1 MSVNTLT
8 FEQTSSVLNSLVQ
21 QATGRSSVI
30 NTEAD
35 FISVA
40 QTALSLGK
48 DIIFNSLSNV
58 LAKTIFAVRP
68 YSASM
73 QGLEKSLP
81 QWGAYMRKFNIV
93 ASDWKDDDAYK
104 YPVAFDATEVSNP
117 EGNGLSVDPWII
129 NKREY
134 VQTNFL
140 GQSVFSDHYTVFE
153 DQLETA
159 FRNSEEFAQFLSMVT
174 TDMSNKVEL
183 AKENMSR
190 GLVANFIGGLLVE
203 NDSDRVIHLL
213 TEYNAL
219 TGMADTEGEYTA
231 ETIFLPDNYAPFMK
245 WVYARIA
252 TVASMFKEMSVK
264 YQTTLNSKP
273 VPRHTP
279 YIRQKMYMLAQDRYQ
294 IDSRVLADTF
304 HNNYLKY
311 ADVETLNFWQGI
323 DTPDKIIVT
332 PTYTNTSGV
341 ATVAGSAVTQTGVF
355 ATLFDEDAMGWSM
368 VHERVIPTPLNARG
382 EYRNFWYHMRLRCFS
397 DNTEKAVVF
406 LLD

>member
-1 MSVNTLT
+1 MSVNTMT
-8 FEQTSSVLNSLVQ
+8 FQQSSTVLNSLVQ

-40 QTALSLGK
+40 QTALTLGK
-48 DIIFNSLSNV
+48 DVILDALSNV
-58 LAKTIFAVRP
+58 LSKTIFAIRP

-93 ASDWKDDDAYK
+93 ASDWRDDDAYK
-104 YPVAFDATEVSNP
+104 YPVAFDAAQTSNP
-117 EGNGLSVDPWII
+117 AGNGLSVDPWII
-129 NKREY
+129 QKRDFI
-134 VQTNFL
+134 QTNFL
-140 GQSVFSDHYTVFE
+140 GQSVFSDSYTVFE

-159 FRNSEEFAQFLSMVT
+159 FRNSEEFGQFLSMMT
-174 TDMSNKVEL
+174 TDMSNKIEL

-190 GLVANFIGGLLVE
+190 GLGANFIGGLITE
-203 NDSDRVIHLL
+203 NDSSRVVHLL

-219 TGMADTEGEYTA
+219 TGLSLTA
-231 ETIFLPDNYAPFMK
+231 TTVFQPANYVPFMR
-245 WVYARIA
+245 WVYGRIA
-252 TVASMFKEMSVK
+252 AVASMMKEMSVK
-264 YQTTLNSKP
+264 FQTTLTGKP

-279 YIRQKMYMLAQDRYQ
+279 YNRQKLYMLGQDRYQ
-294 IDSRVLADTF
+294 MEARVLADTF
-304 HNNYLKY
+304 HDNYLKL

-323 DTPDKIIVT
+323 DTPDKIMVT

-341 ATVAGSAVTQTGVF
+341 ATVGNAVVKTGVF
-355 ATLFDEDAMGWSM
+355 ALLFDEDAMGWSM
-368 VHERVIPTPLNARG
+368 IHQRVIPTPVNGRG
-382 EYRNFWYHMRLRCFS
+382 EYRNIWYHMRLRCFS
-397 DNTEKAVVF
+397 DNTEKGVVF

>member
-8 FEQTSSVLNSLVQ
+8 FQQSSAVLNSLVQ

-40 QTALSLGK
+40 QTALTLGK
-48 DIIFNSLSNV
+48 DVIFNTLSNV
-58 LAKTIFAVRP
+58 LAKTIFAIRP

-73 QGLEKSLP
+73 RGLQKDLP

-104 YPVAFDATEVSNP
+104 YPVTFDANENP
-117 EGNGLSVDPWII
+117 PTGNGLSVDHWII
-129 NKREY
+129 NKRDFI
-134 VQTNFL
+134 QTNFL
-140 GQSVFSDHYTVFE
+140 GQSVFADHYTVFE

-159 FRNSEEFAQFLSMVT
+159 FRSSSEFGQFLSMIT
-174 TDMSNKVEL
+174 TDMSNKIEL

-190 GLVANFIGGLLVE
+190 GLVANFIGGLLAE
-203 NDSDRVIHLL
+203 NNASRNIHLL

-219 TGMADTEGEYTA
+219 TGLSLTA
-231 ETIFLPDNYAPFMK
+231 TTVYQPENYGAFMK

-252 TVASMFKEMSVK
+252 SVASLFKEMSTR
-264 YQTTLNSKP
+264 YQTTISGKP

-279 YIRQKMYMLAQDRYQ
+279 YNKQKMYMLGQDRYA

-304 HNNYLKY
+304 HDNYLKY
-311 ADVETLNFWQGI
+311 ADVETINFWQGI
-323 DTPDKIIVT
+323 DTPDKVMVT

-341 ATVAGSAVTQTGVF
+341 ATTGSAIEKTGVF
-355 ATLFDEDAMGWSM
+355 ALLFDEDAMGWAM
-368 VHERVIPTPLNARG
+368 IHEKVIPTPVNARG
-382 EYRNFWYHMRLRCFS
+382 EYRNMWYHMRLRCFS
-397 DNTEKAVVF
+397 DNTEKGVVF

>member
-8 FEQTSSVLNSLVQ
+8 FQQSSAVLNDLVK
-21 QATGRSSVI
+21 QATGRSAVI

-40 QTALSLGK
+40 QTALTLGK
-48 DIIFNSLSNV
+48 DVIFNTLSNV
-58 LAKTIFAVRP
+58 LAKTIFAIRP

-73 QGLEKSLP
+73 RGLEKDLP

-104 YPVAFDATEVSNP
+104 YPVTFDASQTGNP
-117 EGNGLSVDPWII
+117 TGNGLSVDHWII
-129 NKREY
+129 NKRDFI
-134 VQTNFL
+134 QTNFL
-140 GQSVFSDHYTVFE
+140 GQSVFADHYTVFE

-159 FRNSEEFAQFLSMVT
+159 FRSSSEFGQFLSMIT
-174 TDMSNKVEL
+174 TDMSNKIEL

-190 GLVANFIGGLLVE
+190 GLVANFIGGLIAE
-203 NDSDRVIHLL
+203 NNATRNIHLL

-219 TGMADTEGEYTA
+219 TGLSLTA
-231 ETIFLPDNYAPFMK
+231 TTVYQPENYGAFMK

-252 TVASMFKEMSVK
+252 SVASLFKEMSTR
-264 YQTTLNSKP
+264 YQTTIDSKP

-279 YIRQKMYMLAQDRYQ
+279 YNKQKMYMLGQDRYA

-304 HNNYLKY
+304 HDNYLKY
-311 ADVETLNFWQGI
+311 ADVETINFWQGI
-323 DTPDKIIVT
+323 DTPDKIMVT

-341 ATVAGSAVTQTGVF
+341 ATTGSAVTKTGVF
-355 ATLFDEDAMGWSM
+355 ALLFDEDAMGWAM
-368 VHERVIPTPLNARG
+368 IHEKVIPTPVNARG
-382 EYRNFWYHMRLRCFS
+382 EYRNMWYHMRLRCFS
-397 DNTEKAVVF
+397 DNTEKGVVF

>member
-1 MSVNTLT
+1 MSVNTMT
-8 FEQTSSVLNSLVQ
+8 FQQSSAVLNDLVQ

-40 QTALSLGK
+40 QTALTIGR
-48 DIIFNSLSNV
+48 DVIVNTLSNV
-58 LAKTIFAVRP
+58 LAKTIFSIRP

-73 QGLEKSLP
+73 RGLQKDLP

-104 YPVAFDATEVSNP
+104 YPVTFDESQTGNP
-117 EGNGLSVDPWII
+117 EGNGLSLDPWII
-129 NKREY
+129 NKRDFI
-134 VQTNFL
+134 QTNFL

-159 FRNSEEFAQFLSMVT
+159 FRSSSEFGQFLSMIT

-190 GLVANFIGGLLVE
+190 GLVANFIGGLIAE
-203 NDSDRVIHLL
+203 NNATRNVHLL

-219 TGMADTEGEYTA
+219 TGLNLTA
-231 ETIFLPDNYAPFMK
+231 QTVYQPDNYGAFMK

-252 TVASMFKEMSVK
+252 SVASLFKEMSTR
-264 YQTTLNSKP
+264 YQTSIDGKP

-279 YIRQKMYMLAQDRYQ
+279 YNRQKMYMLGQDRYQ
-294 IDSRVLADTF
+294 LDARVLADTF
-304 HNNYLKY
+304 HDNYLKY
-311 ADVETLNFWQGI
+311 ADVETINFWQGI
-323 DTPDKIIVT
+323 DTPDKIMVT
-332 PTYTNTSGV
+332 PIYTNTSGV
-341 ATVAGSAVTQTGVF
+341 ATTGDAVNKTGVF
-355 ATLFDEDAMGWSM
+355 ALLFDEDAMGWAM
-368 VHERVIPTPLNARG
+368 IHERVIPTPVNARG
-382 EYRNFWYHMRLRCFS
+382 EYRNLWYHMRLRCFS
-397 DNTEKAVVF
+397 DNTEKGAVF

>member
-8 FEQTSSVLNSLVQ
+8 FQQSSAVLNDLVK
-21 QATGRSSVI
+21 QATGRSAVI

-40 QTALSLGK
+40 QTALTLGK
-48 DIIFNSLSNV
+48 DVIFNTLSNV
-58 LAKTIFAVRP
+58 LARTIFSIRP

-73 QGLEKSLP
+73 RGLEKDLP

-104 YPVAFDATEVSNP
+104 YPVTFDASQTGNP
-117 EGNGLSVDPWII
+117 TGNGLSVDHWII
-129 NKREY
+129 NKRDF

-140 GQSVFSDHYTVFE
+140 GQSVFADHYTVFE

-159 FRNSEEFAQFLSMVT
+159 FRNSTEFGQFLSMIT
-174 TDMSNKVEL
+174 TDMSNKIEL

-190 GLVANFIGGLLVE
+190 GLVANFIGGLIAE
-203 NDSDRVIHLL
+203 NNASRNIHLL
-213 TEYNAL
+213 SEYNTL
-219 TGMADTEGEYTA
+219 TGLSLTT
-231 ETIFLPDNYAPFMK
+231 TTVFQPDNYPSFMK
-245 WVYARIA
+245 WVYGRIA
-252 TVASMFKEMSVK
+252 SVASLFREMSTR
-264 YQTTLNSKP
+264 YQTTLTGKP

-279 YIRQKMYMLAQDRYQ
+279 YNKQKMYMLGQDRYQ

-304 HNNYLKY
+304 HDNYLKY
-311 ADVETLNFWQGI
+311 ADVETINFWQGI
-323 DTPDKIIVT
+323 DSPDKIMVT

-341 ATVAGSAVTQTGVF
+341 ATTGSAVSKTGVF
-355 ATLFDEDAMGWSM
+355 ALLFDEDAMGWAM
-368 VHERVIPTPLNARG
+368 IHEKVIPTPVNARG
-382 EYRNFWYHMRLRCFS
+382 EYRNMWYHMRLRCFS
-397 DNTEKAVVF
+397 DNCEKGVVF

>member
-8 FEQTSSVLNSLVQ
+8 FQQSSAVLNSLVQ

-40 QTALSLGK
+40 QTALTLGK
-48 DIIFNSLSNV
+48 DVIFNTLSNV
-58 LAKTIFAVRP
+58 LAKTIFAIRP

-73 QGLEKSLP
+73 RGLEKDLP

-104 YPVAFDATEVSNP
+104 YPVTFDASETSNP
-117 EGNGLSVDPWII
+117 TGNGLSVDHWII
-129 NKREY
+129 NKRDFI
-134 VQTNFL
+134 QTNFL

-159 FRNSEEFAQFLSMVT
+159 FRNSTEFGQFLSMIT

-190 GLVANFIGGLLVE
+190 GLVANFIGGLIAE
-203 NDSDRVIHLL
+203 NNSARVIHLL

-219 TGMADTEGEYTA
+219 TGLSLTA
-231 ETIFLPDNYAPFMK
+231 TTVFQPDNYPAFMK
-245 WVYARIA
+245 WVYSRIA
-252 TVASMFKEMSVK
+252 SIASLFKEMSTR
-264 YQTTLNSKP
+264 YQTTIDSKP

-279 YIRQKMYMLAQDRYQ
+279 YNKQKMYMLGQDRYQ

-304 HNNYLKY
+304 HDNYLKY

-323 DTPDKIIVT
+323 ETPDKIMVT

-341 ATVAGSAVTQTGVF
+341 ATTGSAVTQTGVF
-355 ATLFDEDAMGWSM
+355 ALLFDEDAMGWAM
-368 VHERVIPTPLNARG
+368 IHEKVIPTPINARG
-382 EYRNFWYHMRLRCFS
+382 EYRNMWYHMRLRCFS
-397 DNTEKAVVF
+397 DNTEKGVVF
-406 LLD
+406 LLN